1 MLLLQGEGGLKAHVP
16 SFEALTS
23 RNITK
28 SERTCFMDDP
38 DKLVGLGPS
47 NIAEPV
53 NNEAKK
59 FIQRHVCRG
68 TEVEGNFETRT
79 R

>member
-1 MLLLQGEGGLKAHVP
+1 
-16 SFEALTS
+16 
-23 RNITK
+23 
-28 SERTCFMDDP
+28 MDDP

>member
-1 MLLLQGEGGLKAHVP
+1 
-16 SFEALTS
+16 
-23 RNITK
+23 
-28 SERTCFMDDP
+28 MDDP

-79 R
+79 RQCSEIIIKTTQMISTDPNKSTQHINEQI